1 MSKMNRAQQIIADIK
16 AEQKGKAY
24 PRKDRMMK
32 LLWDMKG
39 MMTVSSFEIV
49 PIVRYHYDKLLE
61 EFGGRN
67 NLNFGNFQ
75 RNGETAMEF
84 LKRRYDI
91 DKVI

>member
-1 MSKMNRAQQIIADIK
+1 MTAQQIIADLK

-39 MMTVSSFEIV
+39 LMTVSSFEIN

-61 EFGGRN
+61 EVGGRGK
-67 NLNFGNFQ
+67 LDFGTFQ
-75 RNGETAMEF
+75 RNGETA
-84 LKRRYDI
+84 
-91 DKVI
+91 

>member
-1 MSKMNRAQQIIADIK
+1 MTAQQIIADLK

-39 MMTVSSFEIV
+39 MMTVSSFEII

-61 EFGGRN
+61 EAGGRG
-67 NLNFGNFQ
+67 NLDFGTFQ
-75 RNGETAMEF
+75 RNGETASEF
-84 LKRRYDI
+84 LKRRYKI
-91 DKVI
+91 DEV

>member
-1 MSKMNRAQQIIADIK
+1 MTAQQIIADLK

-39 MMTVSSFEIV
+39 MMTVSSFEII

-61 EFGGRN
+61 VKKTESDCI
-67 NLNFGNFQ
+67 
-75 RNGETAMEF
+75 EKA
-84 LKRRYDI
+84 RRKHNSSTPKLSGD
-91 DKVI
+91 

>member
-1 MSKMNRAQQIIADIK
+1 MTAQQIIADLK

-39 MMTVSSFEIV
+39 LMPGSSFEII

-61 EFGGRN
+61 EVGGSGNLDFGT
-67 NLNFGNFQ
+67 FQ
-75 RNGETAMEF
+75 RNGETASEF

-91 DKVI
+91 DE